1 MRSPAKTLI
10 VVNTVRRFKSSTTRY
25 VGKSPDNYPKRERK
39 GTAVLNGLA
48 NLSVSREVNN
58 RKKWQQPCQL
68 GEVAERFIAAVLKT
82 AEGE

>member
-25 VGKSPDNYPKRERK
+25 VGNSPDNYPKRGRK

-48 NLSVSREVNN
+48 NLSVSR
-58 RKKWQQPCQL
+58 
-68 GEVAERFIAAVLKT
+68 
-82 AEGE
+82 